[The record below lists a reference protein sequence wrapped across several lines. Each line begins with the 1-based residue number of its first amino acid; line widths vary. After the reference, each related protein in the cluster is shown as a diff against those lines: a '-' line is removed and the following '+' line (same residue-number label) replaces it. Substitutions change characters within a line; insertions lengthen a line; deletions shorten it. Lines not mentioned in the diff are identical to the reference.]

1 MAILNKLMLLSLW
14 GGVVALDTT
23 AVLQVL
29 VSHPMVSCSVVGF
42 ILGQVKI
49 GFLIGVVLELV
60 WLNELPIGAAPFS
73 EGNIGATVA
82 ASVAILVIQQINR
95 MEVVIPLACFA
106 GIGVST
112 LGGHGVILVRRLNNV
127 VYTRL
132 IESPAITPGQ
142 IVRVHALGMF
152 IMFAGGFVLTAV
164 ATALAYLLLMY
175 LVPQIPVA
183 WDVRLWPILGA
194 FLGVGCAVLLYMFV
208 TKKNWWLL
216 IVGAA
221 LGALFLIE

>member
-1 MAILNKLMLLSLW
+1 LNKLLLLSLW

-23 AVLQVL
+23 AAFQVL
-29 VSHPMVSCSVVGF
+29 ISHPLVSCSMVGF

-82 ASVAILVIQQINR
+82 ASVAILVIQQTHR

-106 GIGVST
+106 GIGVSS
-112 LGGHGVILVRRLNNV
+112 LGGYGVILVRRLNDV
-127 VYTRL
+127 IYVRL
-132 IESPAITPGQ
+132 IEAPVITPRL
-142 IVRVHALGMF
+142 IVRLHTLGMV
-152 IMFAGGFVLTAV
+152 IMFLGGFVLTAV
-164 ATALAYLLLMY
+164 ATALAYFIIMQI
-175 LVPQIPVA
+175 VPHIPVS
-183 WDVRLWPILGA
+183 WDLHLWPVLGA

-221 LGALFLIE
+221 LGALFLIK

>member
-1 MAILNKLMLLSLW
+1 MNKLMLLSLW
-14 GGVVALDTT
+14 GGIVALDTT
-23 AVLQVL
+23 AALQIL
-29 VSHPMVSCSVVGF
+29 ISHPLVSCSVVGF

-82 ASVAILVIQQINR
+82 AAAAILVIGQTQR
-95 MEVVIPLACFA
+95 MEVTIPLACVL
-106 GIGVST
+106 GIGVSM
-112 LGGHGVILVRRLNNV
+112 LGGYGVILVRRINNAL
-127 VYTRL
+127 YTRL
-132 IESPAITPGQ
+132 IESAVITPGL
-142 IVRVHALGMF
+142 IVRTHFLGMV
-152 IMFAGGFVLTAV
+152 IMFLGGFLLTA
-164 ATALAYLLLMY
+164 ATTALAYGVLLWI
-175 LVPQIPVA
+175 VPLIPVS

-221 LGALFLIE
+221 LGALFLLE

>member
-1 MAILNKLMLLSLW
+1 MNKLMLLSLW

-23 AVLQVL
+23 AAFQILI
-29 VSHPMVSCSVVGF
+29 SHPLVSCSVVGF

-82 ASVAILVIQQINR
+82 AAAAILVTGQTQR
-95 MEVVIPLACFA
+95 MEVTIPLACFL
-106 GIGVST
+106 GIGVSM
-112 LGGHGVILVRRLNNV
+112 LGGYGVILVRRINNAL
-127 VYTRL
+127 YSRL
-132 IESPAITPGQ
+132 IEWPVISPGR
-142 IVRVHALGMF
+142 IVRTHFLGMV
-152 IMFAGGFVLTAV
+152 IMFLGGFILTAV
-164 ATALAYLLLMY
+164 TTALAYWVLLWI
-175 LVPQIPVA
+175 VPLIPVS
-183 WDVRLWPILGA
+183 WDQRLWPILGA
-194 FLGVGCAVLLYMFV
+194 FLGVGCAVLLYLFV

-221 LGALFLIE
+221 LGALFLLE